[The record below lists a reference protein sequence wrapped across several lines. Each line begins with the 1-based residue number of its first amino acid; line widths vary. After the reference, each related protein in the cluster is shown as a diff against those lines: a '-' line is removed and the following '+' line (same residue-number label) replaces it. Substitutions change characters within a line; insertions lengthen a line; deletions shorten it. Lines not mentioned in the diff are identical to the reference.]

1 MKLIFE
7 NWKRYLNE
15 GIDPEIV
22 VHITKAIEE
31 NLEIPIRQMFLMED
45 STVLVHLQV
54 DLTEHASDL
63 MELVQQRW
71 ESSEELKQI
80 KEMGYDVRL
89 STQGESL
96 EGSEI
101 CLTKELL

>member
-1 MKLIFE
+1 M
-7 NWKRYLNE
+7 
-15 GIDPEIV
+15 
-22 VHITKAIEE
+22 
-31 NLEIPIRQMFLMED
+31 EIPIRQMFLMED

-89 STQGESL
+89 GIQGESI